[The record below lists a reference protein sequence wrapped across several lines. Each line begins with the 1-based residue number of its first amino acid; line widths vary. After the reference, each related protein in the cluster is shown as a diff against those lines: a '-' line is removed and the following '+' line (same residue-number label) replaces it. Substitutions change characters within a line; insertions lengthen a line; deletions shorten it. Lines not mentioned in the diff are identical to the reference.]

1 MQSLSRP
8 GYFKIWWLAIRP
20 KTLSISVTPVLL
32 GTALAW
38 SVQAEISWLT
48 FAIILFSVLS
58 IQIGT
63 NLYNDA
69 ADHEK
74 GADTAERLGPE
85 RATQQGWLSAKQIKK
100 AALVSFTCAFIS
112 GIYLAW
118 LGGLPIIILG
128 LISIVCGY
136 AYTGGPKP
144 IAYSPLGEVFVLL
157 FFGLAAV
164 GGTYYLYTFTLTPLV
179 MLFATTI
186 GSTAAA
192 ILLVNNYRDLD
203 QDRKA
208 SKLTLVHYIGRHKAT
223 KLYHFLILYPY
234 LILLIII
241 FLTSSYSIFLLCPL
255 LSLPLALRA
264 MKLMDQLPI
273 SDRLNLLLQKTAL
286 LQLVYTL
293 LLCSGLIFEQTYD

>member
-1 MQSLSRP
+1 MREPLTP
-8 GYFKIWWLAIRP
+8 GQFKIWWLAIRP

-38 SVQAEISWLT
+38 SDHAEVSSIT
-48 FAIILFSVLS
+48 FTVILFSVLA

-74 GADTAERLGPE
+74 GADTAERLGPQ
-85 RATQQGWLSAKQIKK
+85 RATQQGWLSAKQIKNG
-100 AALVSFTCAFIS
+100 ALLSFVCAFIS

-128 LISIVCGY
+128 LVSIACGY

-144 IAYSPLGEVFVLL
+144 IAYSPLGEVFVMA

-164 GGTYYLYTFTLTPLV
+164 GGTYYLYTFSLTPMV
-179 MLFATTI
+179 MLFSTTI
-186 GSTAAA
+186 GSMAAA

-208 SKLTLVHYIGRHKAT
+208 SKLTLVHYIGRHNTK
-223 KLYHFLILYPY
+223 KLYNFLILYPY
-234 LILLIII
+234 LFLLIIV
-241 FLTSSYSIFLLCPL
+241 FFNSNYNLLLLYPL
-255 LSLPLALRA
+255 LSLPLALKA
-264 MKLMDQLPI
+264 IKLMGQLPI
-273 SDRLNLLLQKTAL
+273 SDRLNLLLQKTAQ
-286 LQLVYTL
+286 LQLFYTL
-293 LLCSGLIFEQTYD
+293 LLCLGLIIDY